1 MMRRTLVLLGGLL
14 ALSTVSA
21 ADPALPPRK
30 ILFLGDN
37 GHHNPAERYRQLA
50 PVLAARGIDMT
61 YTDAVA
67 SLNPETLGKYDGVV
81 VYANHTR
88 WTAEQEKALL
98 EYVEGGKGFI
108 PLHCASACWPNSEKY
123 IALVGAKFDSH
134 KTGTFSVSRVGKHD
148 ILKDLDTFTSWDE
161 TYVHSKHNTEG
172 RTVLEERVEK
182 GKREP
187 WTWVRTQ
194 GKGRV
199 FYTAWGHDERTWGQP
214 GFQALVERGI
224 RWAVGDDPTK
234 CEPYFDRPKM
244 VGPSP
249 DAPKP
254 EYVEAKVPFYAPG
267 GRGSGEPLTKMPL
280 PMPVE
285 KSELH
290 MQLPADLEAQLF
302 VSEADLP
309 GKPIAMTWDHRG
321 RLWVAVT
328 VDYPNELQRDGK
340 GHDKIIICEDT
351 KGAGKADKFT
361 VFADKLSIPTSL
373 CFARGG
379 VIVTSVPNTL
389 FLRDNDGDDVADER
403 TVLFSGW
410 GTRDTHAGPSNLR
423 NGFDGWIYGIVGYS
437 GFNGTVGGV
446 RHQFGQGIYRFK
458 PDGSQL
464 EFLRSTSNNS
474 WGLGFSE
481 EGYLFGST
489 ANGCASVYLPI
500 PNRYYEAVRGW
511 SASQLSSI
519 LGSNRIHPITDKI
532 RQVDFHGGF
541 TAAAGHALYTARTY
555 DRIYWNRTSFV
566 SEPTGHLTATLQLQP
581 VGTDF
586 VARYGWNLIASTDEW
601 TAPIVAEV
609 GPDGNVWV
617 IDWYAYI
624 VQHNPTPTG
633 FRTGQGNAYETPL
646 RDKKHG
652 RIYRLVK
659 KNAPARKPI
668 DLKDATPERLVA
680 ALREDNM
687 LWRMHAQRLLVERGK
702 PDVKEA
708 LFAEVARTTLDDI
721 GLTPGAIHALWA
733 LQGLNLLDSPEGL
746 AALKGALKHPSAA
759 VRRVAALVTPR
770 TAAGADL
777 LRVSLPDETNPQVVM
792 ARLLALAEIKDA
804 PPAIGAEL
812 KALAMNADVLAD
824 RWLPDALTAAAARHD
839 VAFLRAIAQETKPL
853 ETKALKIVS
862 ITAEHYARGGPLDTA
877 GGLVA
882 SLGGAHSATREA
894 VLAGLEKG
902 WPRGAKSKLTE
913 ADEKA
918 IVVLLPT
925 LGSAGQGRHIRLM
938 ETWGSKALVKNS
950 AEVAKTLLAVAE
962 DPKADEEAR
971 VNAARQVL
979 DLAGKEAD
987 TRNRLLELVSPRTPP
1002 KVAEGIL
1009 DALGVI
1015 ADKEMAATF
1024 LERYSGWSPALRAVA
1039 LRTLLGRTA
1048 TTKAVLVALDK
1059 GTIQLDELTLDQR
1072 QALTTHPD
1080 KDVVEQ
1086 AKKLLAR
1093 GGALPNADRVKVIED
1108 RLALTKKTGD
1118 ADKGKEVFKKNC
1130 ASCHRHGSEGQNIGP
1145 DLTGMA
1151 VHPKEE
1157 LIVHILDPNRS
1168 VEGNYRVFLA
1178 EMLDGRVVT
1187 GMVASET
1194 RTSVEIVDANAKR
1207 FTLQRADIERLTG
1220 TNRSLMPE
1228 GFEKQLGDEGL
1239 VDLLEFLTKKG
1250 KYLPLPLEK
1259 VATIVSTKGMFY
1271 SDTAEQERL
1280 VFTDWK
1286 PKMVGEVPFT
1296 LIDPQGDR
1304 VKNAVLLYSNQGK
1317 IPPTMP
1323 KSVKV
1328 PCNTPAKA
1336 IHLLGGVGGWA
1347 YPYSQEK
1354 TVSMIV
1360 RLHYADGSTEDHE
1373 LKNGVHIAD
1382 YIRKVDVPESKYAFA
1397 ARGQQ
1402 VRYLSVTPKKTGTI
1416 KEIELVKGPDNT
1428 APVVLALTVETGN

>member
-1 MMRRTLVLLGGLL
+1 MRRFLVLLGGLL
-14 ALSTVSA
+14 VLGTASA
-21 ADPALPPRK
+21 ADPNLPTRK

-37 GHHNPAERYRQLA
+37 GHHVPQERYRQLA
-50 PVLAARGIDMT
+50 AALSPRGIDLT
-61 YTDAVA
+61 YVDTVA
-67 SLNPETLGKYDGVV
+67 ALTPETLGKYDGLV
-81 VYANHTR
+81 VYANHTK
-88 WTAEQEKALL
+88 WSPEQEKALIA
-98 EYVEGGKGFI
+98 YVEGGKGFI

-123 IALVGAKFDSH
+123 VALVGAKFESH
-134 KTGTFSVSRVGKHD
+134 RTGTFSVTRVAKHD
-148 ILKDLDTFTSWDE
+148 ILKDLDPFTSWDE
-161 TYVHSKHNTEG
+161 TYVHSNHNSEG
-172 RTVLEERVEK
+172 RTILEERVEK

-199 FYTAWGHDERTWGQP
+199 FYTAWGHDERTWSQP
-214 GFQALVERGI
+214 GFQGLVERGI

-234 CEPYFDRPKM
+234 CEPYFDKPKM
-244 VGPSP
+244 AGPSP

-254 EYVEAKVPFYAPG
+254 DYVDAKVPFYAPG

-280 PMPVE
+280 PFPPE
-285 KSELH
+285 KSTPH

-302 VSEADLP
+302 VSEPDLG
-309 GKPIAMTWDHRG
+309 GKPICMTWDHRG

-328 VDYPNELQRDGK
+328 VDYPNDLQREGK
-340 GHDKIIICEDT
+340 GHDKIVICEDT
-351 KGAGKADKFT
+351 KGTGKADKFT

-379 VIVTSVPNTL
+379 VIVHQAPHTL
-389 FLRDNDGDDVADER
+389 FLKDTDGDDVADER
-403 TVLFSGW
+403 TILFSGW

-423 NGFDGWIYGIVGYS
+423 YGFDGWIYGIVGYS

-458 PDGSQL
+458 PDGSAL

-511 SASQLSSI
+511 SAGVLQSI
-519 LGSNRIHPITDKI
+519 LPSNKIYPITDKI

-555 DRIYWNRTSFV
+555 DRAYWNRTAFV

-586 VARYGWNLIASTDEW
+586 VARYGWNLVASTDEW
-601 TAPIVAEV
+601 TAPIVVEV
-609 GPDGNVWV
+609 GPDGNMWV

-624 VQHNPTPTG
+624 VQHNPTPSG
-633 FRTGQGNAYETPL
+633 FRTGAGAAYETPL

-659 KNAPARKPI
+659 KGAPARKPI
-668 DLKDATPERLVA
+668 DLKDATSERLVS

-687 LWRMHAQRLLVERGK
+687 LWRLHAQRLLVERGK
-702 PDVKEA
+702 PDVKDA
-708 LFAEVARTTLDDI
+708 LLQEVGRTTVDDI
-721 GLTPGAIHALWA
+721 GLTPSAIHALWT
-733 LQGLNLLDSPEGL
+733 LHGLGLLDSPEGL
-746 AALKGALKHPSAA
+746 AALKGALKHPSAG
-759 VRRVAALVTPR
+759 VRRNAALVVPR

-777 LRVSLPDETNPQVVM
+777 LRVSLPEESNPQVLL
-792 ARLLALAEIKDA
+792 ARLLTLAEVKDA

-812 KALAMNADVLAD
+812 KALAMNSDVLAD

-839 VAFLRAIAQETKPL
+839 VAFLRAVAEEMKPL
-853 ETKALKIVS
+853 DAKALRIVS
-862 ITAEHYARGGPLDTA
+862 IAAEHYARGAPLESA
-877 GGLVA
+877 GALVA
-882 SLGGAHSATREA
+882 SLTQTHPATREA
-894 VLAGLEKG
+894 ILASLEKG

-913 ADEKA
+913 TDEKA
-918 IVVLLPT
+918 IVEMMPKLTPT
-925 LGSAGQGRHIRLM
+925 SQGRLVRLLGA
-938 ETWGSKALVKNS
+938 WGSKALVKNA
-950 AEVAKTLLAVAE
+950 AEVAKTLLATAE
-962 DPKADEEAR
+962 DPKAEEQAR
-971 VNAARQVL
+971 ITAARQVL
-979 DLAGKEAD
+979 DLAGEEAD
-987 TRNRLLELVSPRTPP
+987 TRTRLLELVGPRTPP

-1009 DALGVI
+1009 EALGTL
-1015 ADKEMAATF
+1015 ADKEMSATI
-1024 LERYSGWSPALRAVA
+1024 LERYSGWSPGLRRVALTVLLDRALTTRAVLA
-1039 LRTLLGRTA
+1039 
-1048 TTKAVLVALDK
+1048 ALDK
-1059 GTIQLDELTLDQR
+1059 GTIQLDELTLEQR

-1080 KDVVEQ
+1080 KELQEQ
-1086 AKKLLAR
+1086 ARKLLAR
-1093 GGALPNADRVKVIED
+1093 GGALPNADRVKVIEE
-1108 RLALTKKTGD
+1108 RQALTKKTGD
-1118 ADKGKEVFKKNC
+1118 ADKGKEVYKKNC
-1130 ASCHRHGSEGQNIGP
+1130 ANCHRHGTEGNNIGP

-1157 LIVHILDPNRS
+1157 LLIHILDPSRS

-1178 EMLDGRVVT
+1178 ELADGRVIT
-1187 GMVASET
+1187 GMIVSET
-1194 RTSVEIVDANAKR
+1194 RTSVEMVDANTKR
-1207 FTLQRADIERLTG
+1207 YTIQRADIEKLTG
-1220 TNRSLMPE
+1220 SNRSLMPE

-1259 VATIVSTKGMFY
+1259 VASVVSTRGMFY
-1271 SDTAEQERL
+1271 AETNEVERIVL
-1280 VFTDWK
+1280 SDWK
-1286 PKMVGEVPFT
+1286 PRTVGEVPFT

-1304 VKNAVLLYSNQGK
+1304 VKNAVLLYSNQGR

-1328 PCNTPAKA
+1328 PCNTSAKA
-1336 IHLLGGVGGWA
+1336 IHLLGGIGGWA
-1347 YPYSQEK
+1347 FPYSEK
-1354 TVSMIV
+1354 GSVSMIV

-1382 YIRKVDVPESKYAFA
+1382 YIRKVDVPESKFAFA

-1402 VRYLSVTPKKTGTI
+1402 VRALTVTPQKPATI
-1416 KEIELVKGPDNT
+1416 KEIELVKGPDIT
-1428 APVVLALTVETGN
+1428 APLILALTVETGP